1 MQTEPHDAP
10 LRDTCNVTGETDR
23 APVRPFSSFI
33 RAGLSWRA
41 DEPPPTFEELGLE
54 EAQSTSFEWQSN
66 RNNAEFFAFFWHGE
80 ASAGWVR
87 EIHGLFGSSGELVLS
102 TIEAAVEIEL
112 TRRAMAAPAADPN
125 DATAR
130 VNLAGQWRALRFFAE
145 AQTNNLMVFGH
156 GVANLVLRTLALQ
169 FDFDAERVGGIKK
182 DAFHPGSDEPGAWC
196 SLNAKTVSELRKA
209 ADSASLDSSALVES
223 LAALWGI
230 LEPLWSLRGVQY
242 HRWRGESPGVTG
254 INFVNRNEAKEEN
267 GVITRSL
274 PGQTDY
280 VEGERIVSDV
290 VNGADAALR
299 RVGAWMP
306 TFLEAWTSV
315 FVASKEA
322 NEQTAR
328 RL

>member
-1 MQTEPHDAP
+1 
-10 LRDTCNVTGETDR
+10 
-23 APVRPFSSFI
+23 
-33 RAGLSWRA
+33 
-41 DEPPPTFEELGLE
+41 
-54 EAQSTSFEWQSN
+54 
-66 RNNAEFFAFFWHGE
+66 
-80 ASAGWVR
+80 VR

-267 GVITRSL
+267 VITRSL

>member
-1 MQTEPHDAP
+1 VRDACGVTE
-10 LRDTCNVTGETDR
+10 ETDR
-23 APVRPFSSFI
+23 EPVRPFSSFI
-33 RAGLSWRA
+33 RAGISWRR

-54 EAQSTSFEWQSN
+54 EARRTSFEWQSN
-66 RNNAEFFAFFWHGE
+66 RNNAEFFAFFWHDE
-80 ASAGWVR
+80 ATAGWVR

-102 TIEAAVEIEL
+102 TMEAAVEIEL
-112 TRRAMAAPAADPN
+112 TRRVMAAPGAEAD

-145 AQTNNLMVFGH
+145 AQANNLMVFGH

-169 FDFDAERVGGIKK
+169 LDFDVEKVAGIRK
-182 DAFHPGSDEPGAWC
+182 DAFHPGAGERGAWC
-196 SLNAKTVSELRKA
+196 SLNAKTLSELRGA
-209 ADSASLDSSALVES
+209 AANAHLDSTSLVQS
-223 LAALWGI
+223 LTALWQI

-254 INFVNRNEAKEEN
+254 INFVNLNEAKEEN

-274 PGQTDY
+274 LGQTDY
-280 VEGERIVSDV
+280 VEGERIVTDV
-290 VNGADAALR
+290 VNGADTALR

-322 NEQTAR
+322 NEETAR
-328 RL
+328 RFWLEGP

>member
-1 MQTEPHDAP
+1 M
-10 LRDTCNVTGETDR
+10 
-23 APVRPFSSFI
+23 RPFSSFI

-54 EAQSTSFEWQSN
+54 EARRTSFEWQSN
-66 RNNAEFFAFFWHGE
+66 RNNAEFLAFFWHDE

-112 TRRAMAAPAADPN
+112 TRRAKAAPLTEPDG
-125 DATAR
+125 ATAS

-169 FDFDAERVGGIKK
+169 LDFDAGKVGGIKK

-196 SLNAKTVSELRKA
+196 SLNAKTFSELRKA
-209 ADSASLDSSALVES
+209 GDSASLDSSALVES

-230 LEPLWSLRGVQY
+230 LGPLWSLRGVQY

-254 INFVNRNEAKEEN
+254 INFVNLNEAKGES

-280 VEGERIVSDV
+280 IEGERIVTDV
-290 VNGADAALR
+290 VNEADTALR

-322 NEQTAR
+322 NEETAR
-328 RL
+328 RLWLEGP

>member
-1 MQTEPHDAP
+1 M
-10 LRDTCNVTGETDR
+10 TGEADR
-23 APVRPFSSFI
+23 EPVRPFSSFI

-41 DEPPPTFEELGLE
+41 DEPPPTFDELGLE
-54 EAQSTSFEWQSN
+54 EARSTSFEWQSN
-66 RNNAEFFAFFWHGE
+66 RNNAEFLAFFWHDE

-102 TIEAAVEIEL
+102 TIEAAVEIKL
-112 TRRAMAAPAADPN
+112 IRRAMAAPAAEPD

-145 AQTNNLMVFGH
+145 AQANNLMVFGH

-169 FDFDAERVGGIKK
+169 FDFDAERVRDIRK
-182 DAFHPGSDEPGAWC
+182 DVFHPGSDEPGAWC

-223 LAALWGI
+223 LAVLWGI

-242 HRWRGESPGVTG
+242 HRWRGESPGITG
-254 INFVNRNEAKEEN
+254 INFVNLNETKEEN

-280 VEGERIVSDV
+280 VEGERIVNDV
-290 VNGADAALR
+290 VNGADTALR
-299 RVGAWMP
+299 GVGAWMP
-306 TFLEAWTSV
+306 TFLEAWRSV

-322 NEQTAR
+322 NEGAAR
-328 RL
+328 RLSLEGP